1 MVGVRTGRTPPR
13 LRRGLVGAVSGSGDT
28 ATGHVVGLVV
38 MTATD
43 SQTDTA
49 APAEPEA
56 PAEAPARL
64 LPDALPLLPEDP
76 PRVGDFWLRGRLG
89 ANAAGYLYSASDET
103 GRDAVV
109 AMMTEGSSEDAAARD
124 RFVTAVDELPVE
136 AVLAHNDA
144 DDDDLALWV
153 ALGPIRP
160 DDGSSSA
167 ADERQIAERRGED
180 VLSAVLMD
188 RVPQLGR
195 FRGPDFRHYWEGRR
209 RPGLFRIWPL
219 PWPSALRPASRLA
232 LGLALLTMLIIMA
245 LAIFIA
251 WLLFRNAP
259 VVDPD
264 PLIPNPSG
272 TVTVTVTPT
281 TPPPGS
287 GSPSPSTGGSPTPSG
302 SVSPTPSGT
311 TTGPIP
317 TDSPGGTGSPG
328 DPGDRF

>member
-1 MVGVRTGRTPPR
+1 
-13 LRRGLVGAVSGSGDT
+13 
-28 ATGHVVGLVV
+28 

-76 PRVGDFWLRGRLG
+76 PRVGDFWLRARLG
-89 ANAAGYLYSASDET
+89 ANAAGYLYSASDEN

-109 AMMTEGSSEDAAARD
+109 AMMTEGSSDDASARD
-124 RFVTAVDELPVE
+124 RFVIAVDDLPADV
-136 AVLAHNDA
+136 VLAHNDA

-160 DDGSSSA
+160 DDGSSAA
-167 ADERQIAERRGED
+167 ADEQLIAERRGED

-188 RVPQLGR
+188 KIPPIGKV
-195 FRGPDFRHYWEGRR
+195 RGPDFRHYWEHRR

-219 PWPSALRPASRLA
+219 PWPISLRPASWLA
-232 LGLALLTMLIIMA
+232 MILSLLTMLIIMV
-245 LAIFIA
+245 LAILIA
-251 WLLFRNAP
+251 WLLFRNSPEVEPEP
-259 VVDPD
+259 V
-264 PLIPNPSG
+264 IPTPSN

-281 TPPPGS
+281 TPPPGT
-287 GSPSPSTGGSPTPSG
+287 PGSPTPG
-302 SVSPTPSGT
+302 TPGT
-311 TTGPIP
+311 PTTGRP
-317 TDSPGGTGSPG
+317 TSPGTGSPG
-328 DPGDRF
+328 TPEPGDRF